1 MYLQNAEFVEIK
13 IYVPRSLF
21 EKAFKTLKS
30 HTVMS
35 HDLKRGICSHSG
47 DAKLT
52 LILSSN
58 ILHNSGG
65 RIKNQKELAQMRN
78 VWEN

>member
-1 MYLQNAEFVEIK
+1 MYLQNTEFVEIK

-35 HDLKRGICSHSG
+35 PDLKREICSHSG
-47 DAKLT
+47 DGK
-52 LILSSN
+52 IN
-58 ILHNSGG
+58 IHAVFQCISVT
-65 RIKNQKELAQMRN
+65 QEA
-78 VWEN
+78 V